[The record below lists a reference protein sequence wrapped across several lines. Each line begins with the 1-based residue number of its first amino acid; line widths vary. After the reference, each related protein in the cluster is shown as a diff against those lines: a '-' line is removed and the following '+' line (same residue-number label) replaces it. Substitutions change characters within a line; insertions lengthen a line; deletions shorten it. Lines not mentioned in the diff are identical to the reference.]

1 MLIYLEEIATM
12 AGRDNYKITIYEI
25 LESIGLILI
34 HFKKSEIFFVLP
46 PGDDDDYVRYFIPQF
61 KSYHK
66 ERVLL
71 GYVGSLDKKIL
82 LPTNDNIS
90 FCDYVII
97 SVMTV
102 NFPGLMNPPFI
113 GKSNDDD
120 LHWCR
125 LIKNVVDNFPKD
137 KNHLEIILTER
148 KSICGLRVDK
158 RDVSRSFFQ

>member
-1 MLIYLEEIATM
+1 M

-71 GYVGSLDKKIL
+71 GYVGSLDKKFSYPLMIIFHFVIML
-82 LPTNDNIS
+82 L
-90 FCDYVII
+90 Y
-97 SVMTV
+97 
-102 NFPGLMNPPFI
+102 L
-113 GKSNDDD
+113 
-120 LHWCR
+120 L
-125 LIKNVVDNFPKD
+125 
-137 KNHLEIILTER
+137 
-148 KSICGLRVDK
+148 
-158 RDVSRSFFQ
+158 